1 MEEKNYRKAQRQIL
15 MCQEINKS
23 KNYEEEIEKLIC
35 LLNEKKQ
42 ENKVEER
49 IEDNK
54 EKSIEDTLNM
64 KIKQAVQAINC
75 KYYVKMQPKQNQKDE
90 DYKVQEK
97 YIKKYDKLQSIL
109 VCSEKNKRAKMELV
123 LVLMNEGYSQ
133 NVQEEFPKQYEYIIQ
148 LVEEYKKKTKTAK
161 EVRQEIDEYCL

>member
-1 MEEKNYRKAQRQIL
+1 